1 MDKINKERIMKMI
14 KDNTLCIC
22 PFCKGEVY
30 PRYRD
35 YFLIGRSGLFGVLNV
50 SEERLVCF
58 GGRFR

>member
-35 YFLIGRSGLFGVLNV
+35 YFLIGRSDLYWCPK
-50 SEERLVCF
+50 CF
-58 GGRFR
+58 RGKAGMFWREI